1 MSGADELMAP
11 AGRPDA
17 APLLQVENIAK
28 RFWGITALAGV
39 SFDLKAGEVHCLCG
53 ENGAGKSTLIKIM
66 AGSVSPD
73 AGAIMLDGSTIK
85 LSSPHE
91 GLQRGVGVVYQ
102 ELELIP
108 NLSIM
113 ENLSLGREP
122 RTALGTIDWR
132 EVRRR
137 SEAVLDQMRVSLS
150 VDRPVSSL
158 TIAQAQLVA
167 IAKILALK
175 PRILVLDEP
184 TAALSGGELA
194 TLFTLIENLKAS
206 GVGII
211 YISHRLDEIFRLGDR
226 VTVLRDGKAVTTK
239 NVSEIS
245 EDELIQWM
253 VGRKTEQRFPD
264 LPSVDSSEVILSV
277 HGLVTATLEDVSFD
291 LRKGEIL
298 GCTGLAGC
306 GHDALARA
314 LIGLEP
320 VLSGEIFVQGRKV
333 ERRSPRTS
341 QALGLGLVPE
351 DRKGQG
357 LVIGASIADN
367 ASYSVLARYTKF
379 GVVNARSL
387 MDLVR
392 RYHKS
397 LQIRSA
403 TLDQPASTLS
413 GGNQQKVVLARVMS
427 TDPEILVLD
436 EPTRGIDVGA
446 KAEIYQLIVDLV
458 REKRAV
464 LLISSKMAEV
474 MALSHR
480 LIVLSEGRQT
490 ATLAPP
496 YSDTEILAKALPASE
511 GAMTAAAGASVGKAP
526 SP

>member
-1 MSGADELMAP
+1 
-11 AGRPDA
+11 
-17 APLLQVENIAK
+17 
-28 RFWGITALAGV
+28 
-39 SFDLKAGEVHCLCG
+39 
-53 ENGAGKSTLIKIM
+53 
-66 AGSVSPD
+66 
-73 AGAIMLDGSTIK
+73 
-85 LSSPHE
+85 
-91 GLQRGVGVVYQ
+91 
-102 ELELIP
+102 
-108 NLSIM
+108 
-113 ENLSLGREP
+113 
-122 RTALGTIDWR
+122 
-132 EVRRR
+132 
-137 SEAVLDQMRVSLS
+137 
-150 VDRPVSSL
+150 
-158 TIAQAQLVA
+158 
-167 IAKILALK
+167 
-175 PRILVLDEP
+175 
-184 TAALSGGELA
+184 
-194 TLFTLIENLKAS
+194 
-206 GVGII
+206 
-211 YISHRLDEIFRLGDR
+211 
-226 VTVLRDGKAVTTK
+226 
-239 NVSEIS
+239 
-245 EDELIQWM
+245 M

-464 LLISSKMAEV
+464 LLISSEMAEV